1 MSASSPQF
9 DPMERPE
16 TLTEQAY
23 QRLKAA
29 LMSGAFAPG
38 QKITTRN
45 IASALGVSPTPAREA
60 IGRLVAERA
69 LDFDGNRSA
78 FVPVLDKGRLAEIYE
93 IRIALEGL
101 AAEAAAES
109 IDEAGIQSLAQCQL
123 TLVAARERKDF
134 KAVLSA
140 NEEFHFTIYRA
151 SGRAMLVQMIENLWL
166 RMGPVLNLL
175 YPEFTFDR
183 KNVRHHEGAIRA
195 LRAGD
200 AKGLREA
207 IVADL
212 TEGSG
217 YLMQKIDQLQSAS

>member
-1 MSASSPQF
+1 
-9 DPMERPE
+9 MERSE

-23 QRLKAA
+23 QRLKTA

-45 IASALGVSPTPAREA
+45 IAAALGISPTPAREA

-78 FVPVLDKGRLAEIYE
+78 LVPKLDKGRVAEIYE
-93 IRIALEGL
+93 IRIALEGM
-101 AAEAAAES
+101 AAEAAAGN
-109 IDEAGIQSLAQCQL
+109 IDAAGIQRLAQCQL
-123 TLVAARERKDF
+123 TLVAARERRDF
-134 KAVLSA
+134 KTVLST

-151 SGRAMLVQMIENLWL
+151 SGRPMLVHMIETLWL

-183 KNVRHHEGAIRA
+183 KTVRHHEDAIRA

-200 AKGLREA
+200 GKALRDA
-207 IVADL
+207 MTADL
-212 TEGSG
+212 SEGADH
-217 YLMQKIDQLQSAS
+217 LIRKIDQLESA

>member
-1 MSASSPQF
+1 
-9 DPMERPE
+9 MERSE
-16 TLTEQAY
+16 TLTDQAY
-23 QRLKAA
+23 QRLKTA

-45 IASALGVSPTPAREA
+45 IAAALGISPTPAREA

-78 FVPVLDKGRLAEIYE
+78 VVPSLDKSRVAEIYE

-101 AAEAAAES
+101 AAEAAAIN
-109 IDEAGIQSLAQCQL
+109 IDEAGIQLLAQCQL
-123 TLVAARERKDF
+123 ELVAARERKDF
-134 KAVLSA
+134 KTVLSA

-151 SGRAMLVQMIENLWL
+151 SGRPMLVQMIESLWL

-183 KNVRHHEGAIRA
+183 KNVRHHEEAIRA

-200 AKGLREA
+200 AKALRDA

-212 TEGSG
+212 TEGSDH
-217 YLMQKIDQLQSAS
+217 LIQKIDQLQ